1 MKLAVFP
8 NLGNTCYLNSVLQC
22 FIHNKDFQELIKG
35 YDLPFVT
42 ELQKITVDLTDNEE
56 HFAHLFNIT
65 NLLSL
70 LPFRRFEQQDAHEC
84 IISFLELLIKECPY
98 KEQNISENNSWSK
111 LNTSPC
117 VPMYHGQTRN
127 SIRCLKCKT
136 IKHVFEE
143 FNSITL
149 SLNSE
154 KSVLTDLFVKYLE
167 KETYDDP
174 QNLYYCETCV
184 SNEKYEKKISLYKL
198 PKIFIV
204 VLGRYTNTGSKILS
218 EVVFDTTLKIRE
230 SESGEIKEYTLTN
243 TINHTGNLYNGHYT
257 NYSIIN
263 NKCLFIDDHSVNM
276 RPLSHE
282 DAYILFYSS

>member
-98 KEQNISENNSWSK
+98 KEQIIGENNSWSK

-127 SIRCLKCKT
+127 SICCLKCKT
-136 IKHVFEE
+136 VKHVFEE

-230 SESGEIKEYTLTN
+230 SESGEIKEYNLQS

-263 NKCLFIDDHSVNM
+263 NKCLFIDDHSVIM
-276 RPLSHE
+276 RPLNHE